1 MQITSRTEYSVRA
14 LCELCFNQEPL
25 SLRKISEA
33 QKLPIKYLEHLFR
46 QLKQNELV
54 SSIPGAKGGYILNK
68 NSKDISLLDIIK
80 AVEEIN
86 VNMDCDK
93 RENSE
98 YCIGKPCGFH
108 QVWQEIQEH
117 MKNYYSGMSL
127 EYICTKIKEK

>member
-14 LCELCFNQEPL
+14 LCELCFNQKPL

-46 QLKQNELV
+46 QLKQHDLV
-54 SSIPGAKGGYILNK
+54 SSVSGAKGGYVLNRSIK
-68 NSKDISLLDIIK
+68 EITLLDIIE

-86 VNMDCDK
+86 VSMDCDK